1 MKIMED
7 VKERNIP
14 LQWKLKGEWQEKE
27 WEDKEKIKKKKK
39 IDSWKEAAAGQE
51 NDVQSKASQRPGG
64 DFF

>member
-1 MKIMED
+1 MKT
-7 VKERNIP
+7 ERRVTG
-14 LQWKLKGEWQEKE
+14 KGMRK
-27 WEDKEKIKKKKK
+27 DKEKIKKKKK

>member
-1 MKIMED
+1 MRK
-7 VKERNIP
+7 
-14 LQWKLKGEWQEKE
+14 
-27 WEDKEKIKKKKK
+27 DKEKIKKKKK